1 MTNIFG
7 FHTQPCKTTRYNIKL
22 MYMFGKEKDQKL
34 KSLKTFETL
43 A

>member
-22 MYMFGKEKDQKL
+22 MYMFGKEKEP
-34 KSLKTFETL
+34 KTEITQNF
-43 A
+43 